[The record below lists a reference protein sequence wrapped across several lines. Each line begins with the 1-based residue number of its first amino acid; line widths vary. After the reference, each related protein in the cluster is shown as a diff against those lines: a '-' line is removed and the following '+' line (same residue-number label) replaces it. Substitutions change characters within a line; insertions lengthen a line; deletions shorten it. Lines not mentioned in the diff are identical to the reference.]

1 MQSVLQSVLANHVW
15 AGTTSIPC
23 NFIVYVRMHQ
33 PWMSAMNEIVA
44 THRSLADDAE
54 NNRVE
59 DTDAGDRVH
68 TLGDRIDD
76 RSILLRNPT
85 P

>member
-1 MQSVLQSVLANHVW
+1 
-15 AGTTSIPC
+15 
-23 NFIVYVRMHQ
+23 
-33 PWMSAMNEIVA
+33 MNEIVA